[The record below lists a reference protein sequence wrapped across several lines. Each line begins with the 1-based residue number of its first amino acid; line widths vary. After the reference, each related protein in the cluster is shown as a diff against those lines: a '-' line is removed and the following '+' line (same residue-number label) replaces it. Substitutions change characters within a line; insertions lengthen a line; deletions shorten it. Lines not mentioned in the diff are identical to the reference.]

1 MAGIGIDIGSTA
13 TKAVVAD
20 PSGAIA
26 FKLVIPTG
34 FSSVEVA
41 EQVRCAL
48 ACEGFGAGEMPVVA
62 TGYGR
67 VVPYANKV
75 VTEITCHAR
84 GAAALFG
91 EDGTVIDIGG
101 QDTKA
106 IGLAGGKVR
115 KFVMNDKCSAG
126 TGRFLEIMADRLG
139 VSQAELARLAA
150 AGQPTVISNMCTVFA
165 ESEVITLVG
174 KGEPRENIARGVI
187 DSVVARVC
195 TLVGQVPAARY
206 HLTGGLCENDYV
218 RTRLEAELGA
228 PVGSC
233 PNARFAGALGAAV
246 IAAEMD
252 GEA

>member
-48 ACEGFGAGEMPVVA
+48 SCEGFEVGEMPVVA

-67 VVPYANKV
+67 VAVPYANKV

-126 TGRFLEIMADRLG
+126 TGRFLEIMADRLA

-150 AGQPTVISNMCTVFA
+150 A
-165 ESEVITLVG
+165 
-174 KGEPRENIARGVI
+174 
-187 DSVVARVC
+187 
-195 TLVGQVPAARY
+195 
-206 HLTGGLCENDYV
+206 
-218 RTRLEAELGA
+218 
-228 PVGSC
+228 
-233 PNARFAGALGAAV
+233 
-246 IAAEMD
+246 
-252 GEA
+252 